1 MIFTRKEMHDCIY
14 KDRVRMPTTH
24 PFLSAITFSESWSVR
39 RYLTVLR
46 HLEYHKNVLSLYRRF
61 FVLKRDKRCIHY
73 MIMGGVIYH
82 IVLYL
87 VFFIFGDINH

>member
-1 MIFTRKEMHDCIY
+1 MIFTRKEMHDYIH
-14 KDRVRMPTTH
+14 KDRERMPIAH

-61 FVLKRDKRCIHY
+61 FVMKRKNKVLTLLLI
-73 MIMGGVIYH
+73 GGGNLSFG
-82 IVLYL
+82 IVFSILYFL
-87 VFFIFGDINH
+87 ET